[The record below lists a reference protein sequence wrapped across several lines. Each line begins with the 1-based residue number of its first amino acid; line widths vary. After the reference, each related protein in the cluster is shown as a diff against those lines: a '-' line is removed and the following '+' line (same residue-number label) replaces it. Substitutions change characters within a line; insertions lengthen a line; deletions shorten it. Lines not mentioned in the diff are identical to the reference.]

1 MNIIK
6 HLTALGSGLLVF
18 SSSLLA
24 QTTVS
29 TDPVGYVT
37 IDIEGG
43 GTNIIS
49 NAGLLQPIS
58 SVGVGAVAN
67 EVVLNVSNVNYME
80 NEFANTHY
88 VQFTESGDWS
98 AIESNTVNSISLET
112 PVANGTDLAFVVRPL
127 NTLDSLFGSDN
138 SAGFTGGSSF
148 GVSDKIFIWD
158 SVEQAF
164 VGFYYYNNTTNRWQ
178 DISNNPQSAIVY
190 PDESMVVLAIND
202 FKLTFSGSVQ
212 TDSTSGLIAGS
223 GKTSVVPNP
232 YSVDL
237 KISQSKFDSV
247 LNGGSSFGLA
257 DNIFVWDSNSQ
268 GFTNFYYYNNVANE
282 WQNISNRSVTDSDVI
297 PAGGVAVVIKRSP
310 GDVNWNMDQPF
321 QPTEQSI
328 NVN

>member
-6 HLTALGSGLLVF
+6 HLTALGSGLLIF

-24 QTTVS
+24 QTTTIS

-37 IDIEGG
+37 VDIKGG

-58 SVGVGAVAN
+58 SVGVGAVTN

-148 GVSDKIFIWD
+148 VSSDKILIWGVD
-158 SVEQAF
+158 EQVF
-164 VGFYYYNNTTNRWQ
+164 TGFFYYNNISGEWQ
-178 DISNNPQSAIVY
+178 NASNESGTFILY
-190 PDESMVVLAIND
+190 PDESIVVVAEND
-202 FKLTFSGSVQ
+202 LKIVLSGSVQ
-212 TDSTSGLIAGS
+212 TNSASLFLGG
-223 GKTSVVPNP
+223 GGRTSVVPNP
-232 YSVDL
+232 YSVNL
-237 KISQSKFDSV
+237 NIYQSGLESY
-247 LNGGSSFGLA
+247 LSGGSSFVSA
-257 DNIFVWDSNSQ
+257 DKIFIWDPNVQAFSR
-268 GFTNFYYYNNVANE
+268 FYYYNNVLDE
-282 WQNISNRSVTDSDVI
+282 WQNASNQKVTSDDFI
-297 PAGGVAVVIKRSP
+297 PAGGAAIIVKGEDSNDTKWIA
-310 GDVNWNMDQPF
+310 NQPF
-321 QPTEQSI
+321 
-328 NVN
+328 